1 MKKIIILLGVLYF
14 VLIGYLLIYSPYK
27 KSLPAIHTIEGSI
40 LINRLHEDQLNLTLL
55 YSDYNHIQIYPYQLT
70 PNHINPLSTVYK
82 DYTEGY
88 IEDTLNTRLLEVVNL
103 YRSLENLEPIT
114 HYFNYLQ
121 VGNYGFLSLTEGLH
135 TLYII
140 DLTSFEVTRPSFD
153 SQYALE
159 KQYVYQ
165 ITEGDDAFYVLTAK
179 ANSHDAYWYA
189 LDKNDFHLLK
199 TKQLSPPHKAVQR
212 NQYALD
218 SNGNAYFVG
227 VNNLL
232 VVTVDG
238 ALHLPLNFDPELLY
252 YTEEKLYIF
261 STSERFLTY
270 ACYCEDM
277 GIIDY
282 GQVNLPNQFVSLV
295 NLEIKDSIL
304 YTATYDEAHPLYR
317 NYITIYH
324 LEDHHMLYCLA
335 LRPSPIRGLSLQ
347 DVHYKKIK

>member
-1 MKKIIILLGVLYF
+1 MKKIIIRLGVLYF
-14 VLIGYLLIYSPYK
+14 VLIGYLLIYIPYK

-88 IEDTLNTRLLEVVNL
+88 IEETLSTRLLEVVNL
-103 YRSLENLEPIT
+103 YRALEDLEPIT

-121 VGNYGFLSLTEGLH
+121 VGNYGFLSLIEGLH

-140 DLTSFEVTRPSFD
+140 DLTNFKVTRPSYD
-153 SQYALE
+153 SRYALE
-159 KQYVYQ
+159 MQYVYH
-165 ITEGDDAFYVLTAK
+165 ITEGDEAFYVLTAK
-179 ANSHDAYWYA
+179 ANSHEAYWYA
-189 LDKNDFHLLK
+189 LDKSDFHLLK
-199 TKQLSPPHKAVQR
+199 ARRLSTPHKAVQ
-212 NQYALD
+212 NTQYALD
-218 SNGNAYFVG
+218 SNGNAYFIG
-227 VNNLL
+227 ENSLFI
-232 VVTVDG
+232 VTADDTI
-238 ALHLPLNFDPELLY
+238 HLPLNFDPDFLY

-261 STSERFLTY
+261 STSERFLSYT
-270 ACYCEDM
+270 CYSKDI
-277 GIIDY
+277 GVIDY
-282 GQVNLPNQFVSLV
+282 GQVNLPNPFVSLV
-295 NLEIKDSIL
+295 NLAIKDSIL
-304 YTATYDEAHPLYR
+304 YTTTYDATHPLYR
-317 NYITIYH
+317 NYITLYH